1 MSYVGNETGML
12 AIWIEQRLQDAAA
25 SLNALGWTIDGV
37 LLSQRVYQD
46 VAPATAAYPF
56 IVYQPQV
63 LPEVIRGV
71 GSEEVMVDTI
81 YVVKAIAQG
90 SDDTVVGPV
99 SAVIHNA
106 LVANNGDAI
115 DGGIGDVFMSR
126 RVQVVRYT
134 ETAQGSQFRHLGGAY
149 QIQSRAA

>member
-12 AIWIEQRLQDAAA
+12 AIWIEHRLQNASAA
-25 SLNALGWTIDGV
+25 LDALGWTIKGV
-37 LLSQRVYQD
+37 PLSQRVYPD
-46 VAPATAAYPF
+46 VAPANIAYPY

-71 GSEEVMVDTI
+71 GSEEVMTDTI
-81 YVVKAIAQG
+81 YVVKAVAQG

-106 LVANNGDAI
+106 LVESYGEEVS
-115 DGGIGDVFMSR
+115 GGIGDVYMSR